1 MCGSCRGPPTKQP
14 EIIDLEE
21 LEHLQM
27 MREFTNSD
35 VSVPA
40 ARVIMEDGSV
50 APRADIKQ
58 AHDALINDT
67 NVVAEVAKFALRGDE
82 GTDGTPFIP
91 ETIKGTERN
100 RYLDVDVY
108 GQSVLDEEI
117 LF

>member
-1 MCGSCRGPPTKQP
+1 
-14 EIIDLEE
+14 
-21 LEHLQM
+21 
-27 MREFTNSD
+27 
-35 VSVPA
+35 
-40 ARVIMEDGSV
+40 
-50 APRADIKQ
+50 
-58 AHDALINDT
+58 
-67 NVVAEVAKFALRGDE
+67 VVAEVAKFALRGDE